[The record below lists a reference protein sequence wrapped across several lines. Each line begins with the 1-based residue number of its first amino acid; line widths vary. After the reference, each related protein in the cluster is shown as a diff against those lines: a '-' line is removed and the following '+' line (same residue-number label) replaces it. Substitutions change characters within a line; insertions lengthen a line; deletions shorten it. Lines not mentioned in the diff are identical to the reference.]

1 MRKERGERRQ
11 TLVVGLALV
20 LALGCTGAKLAV
32 EKEIVAD
39 TGGGGDA
46 AVEDS
51 GVAAEV
57 AGETATL
64 VDLPADT
71 PAGETAGPEVAFD
84 LAGDASVQPDVSSM
98 PDHCCSTDDDCD
110 ESLVCIISDKALEL
124 DDYGVCL
131 EPPPVEIGPGP
142 PCWTD
147 DDCLGGVGCVGAVP
161 DSCSYPDPDAVE
173 MGVCLFPDCCANDAD
188 CDEGFR
194 CDLLLTSCIPIPGEG
209 ECWYDSDCSEGKS
222 CAWANLCPC
231 QAPGAWSCQPCR
243 IGCDGPDKPGSCVDL
258 YASGCCL
265 TDEDCNSDNDNDDY
279 QEVCVGYN
287 LGAVA
292 NWGVCVLAPV
302 ELVSEFPAPP
312 PCWLDDHCNAG
323 ESCYGAGICGCLLDC
338 DMAYEGP
345 GFCGP
350 ADTDCMPIEEDWVLA
365 WCDAANLV
373 IFNGEECVATGF
385 GCCHCGAFCQFT
397 YQNVAECQA
406 VCGGPF
412 PFCEVFDGGCDDA
425 IPEEPWWYWDGSN
438 CLKEDTCVCEGCP
451 GTFMSLQQCLA
462 ACVD

>member
-20 LALGCTGAKLAV
+20 LALGCTGTKLAV

-39 TGGGGDA
+39 TVGGDA

-110 ESLVCIISDKALEL
+110 E
-124 DDYGVCL
+124 
-131 EPPPVEIGPGP
+131 
-142 PCWTD
+142 
-147 DDCLGGVGCVGAVP
+147 
-161 DSCSYPDPDAVE
+161 
-173 MGVCLFPDCCANDAD
+173 
-188 CDEGFR
+188 GFR
-194 CDLLLTSCIPIPGEG
+194 CDLLLSSCIPIPGEG
-209 ECWYDSDCSEGKS
+209 ECWHDSDCSEGKS

-258 YASGCCL
+258 HAAGCCL

-323 ESCYGAGICGCLLDC
+323 ESCYGAGICGCFLDC

-350 ADTDCMPIEEDWVLA
+350 ANTDCMPIEEDWVLE

-397 YQNVAECQA
+397 YQNVADCQA